1 MVIRS
6 RDGRYRIFDDQS
18 IYASFMKRLLTG
30 IILTGVLLATQA
42 GEVSAQCSMCRVQL
56 ENNVSNGNPG
66 IAAGI
71 NVGILYLLAMPYLSA
86 LVLGYFWYK
95 NSRRNAN
102 TKGLTAG

>member
-1 MVIRS
+1 MR
-6 RDGRYRIFDDQS
+6 R
-18 IYASFMKRLLTG
+18 RLLTAC
-30 IILTGVLLATQA
+30 IVTVVALTCTW
-42 GEVSAQCSMCRVQL
+42 GETTAQCAMCRAQL

-71 NVGILYLLAMPYLSA
+71 NTGILYLLVMPYLSA

-95 NSRRNAN
+95 NSKRNAN